1 LRFSIVDRGGI
12 TTEILRFSV
21 AWLKGKLLSVS
32 FIHLVLLAWV
42 LESCYAGSEDSL
54 IPFSRLVGDDR
65 QALEEVLHAPTFSRE
80 IKGVRFQSTRETYE
94 HLLDHPDFAAAVARA
109 LNLSGYQ
116 IVKDPEF
123 FRTPNNSYWGTD
135 GSGVSGHFRVVYADK
150 RKRVFLLVGTYKK
163 TWLPTISAKAV
174 VVLEFEHKSG
184 GGTST
189 VANDLRAYVKMENAF
204 IALLA
209 KLLELAIGGATET
222 KMKQTLD
229 IAAAISEEAHQDPEG
244 LLKKLQPNPELS
256 QIELDS
262 FRRALYPDPEF

>member
-1 LRFSIVDRGGI
+1 MGGDEEGEGKERLVTRFVR
-12 TTEILRFSV
+12 
-21 AWLKGKLLSVS
+21 LSLS
-32 FIHLVLLAWV
+32 FFILAWFV
-42 LESCYAGSEDSL
+42 GPACAASENGL
-54 IPFSRLVGDDR
+54 IPFSRLTSNDR
-65 QALEEVLHAPTFSRE
+65 QALKEVVGDPTFSRE
-80 IKGVRFQSTRETYE
+80 VKGVKFQSMRETYE

-109 LNLSGYQ
+109 LNLNGYQ

-189 VANDLRAYVKMENAF
+189 VANDLRAYVRIENAF

-229 IAAAISEEAHQDPEG
+229 IAAAISEEAHRDPEG
-244 LLKKLQPNPELS
+244 LLKKLRPNPELS

-262 FRRALYPDPEF
+262 FRQALQPRLP